1 MKDDLEGKR
10 TEPFLMI
17 PIRVMKNKRFKR
29 WMGTREFQLWAHL
42 YESIIRSPKM
52 NYKLSRF
59 IFKEYFQNGIL
70 AARWDQKRIATELG
84 LSENSG
90 GYISRLLSS
99 MEKKGII
106 NKHKKRWYT
115 KNLKIY
121 ELGVHSGE
129 PYKHETLH
137 AITSFVQTDAE
148 KTLEFFE
155 GKISELSCE
164 EDPESS

>member
-17 PIRVMKNKRFKR
+17 PIRIMKNKRFKR

-42 YESIIRSPKM
+42 YESIIRQKM
-52 NYKLSRF
+52 DNKLGNVLFR
-59 IFKEYFQNGIL
+59 EYYQKGIL
-70 AARWDQKRIATELG
+70 AARWDQKTIAVELG
-84 LSENSG
+84 LSESSD

-106 NKHKKRWYT
+106 KKHKKRWYT

-121 ELGVHSGE
+121 ELGAHSGE

-164 EDPESS
+164 EGSEPS